1 MIRKALL
8 FIFLLI
14 LLLAG
19 GAGLFMSFLGIVR
32 HNSDMGFWSFIIA
45 LLTLIVFGA
54 VIGEVDFK

>member
-1 MIRKALL
+1 MIRNALL
-8 FIFLLI
+8 FIFLSI

-45 LLTLIVFGA
+45 FVTLTGFGIVLS
-54 VIGEVDFK
+54 ETDFD